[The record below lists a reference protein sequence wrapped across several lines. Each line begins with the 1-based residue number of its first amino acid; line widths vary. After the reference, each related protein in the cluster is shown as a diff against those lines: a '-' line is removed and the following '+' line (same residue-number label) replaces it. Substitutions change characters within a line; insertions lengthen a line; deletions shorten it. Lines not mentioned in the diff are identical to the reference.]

1 MSIISHEISKIEAGA
16 KLGQVIQNEESRTAF
31 VEELGARGD
40 VTVLADTADTVHLV
54 IPAGVDSAKVAA
66 GDETYFEELG
76 KLALSGCYYEDLPE

>member
-16 KLGQVIQNEESRTAF
+16 KLGQVIQNEESRATF

-76 KLALSGCYYEDLPE
+76 KLALAACYYENLPE